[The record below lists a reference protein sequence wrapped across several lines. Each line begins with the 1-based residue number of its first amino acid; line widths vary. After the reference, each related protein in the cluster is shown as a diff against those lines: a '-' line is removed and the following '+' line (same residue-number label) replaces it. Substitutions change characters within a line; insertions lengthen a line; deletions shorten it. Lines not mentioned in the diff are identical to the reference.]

1 LIEQHIANM
10 IRIYY
15 LDGWDVL
22 SWLSIT
28 GKVELP
34 EAWKKR
40 WSKARAH
47 AMEGDR
53 ELFLK
58 QGMDDYISKP
68 IRLAALRA
76 ALERWIGKQHPAG
89 S

>member
-1 LIEQHIANM
+1 MDIQMPEMDGIEAVLR
-10 IRIYY
+10 IRS
-15 LDGWDVL
+15 G
-22 SWLSIT
+22 
-28 GKVELP
+28 
-34 EAWKKR
+34 EAGDR
-40 WSKARAH
+40 ATRIPVVALTAH

-68 IRLAALRA
+68 IRLANLRA
-76 ALERWIGKQHPAG
+76 ALERWIGKLHPHG